1 MKLEQSIKV
10 AVDVVIFGY
19 ESNQLYILL
28 IKQKYGKYKG
38 QWSLPGGFVKNDEG
52 LRAAA
57 DRELYEE
64 AGIQVKELEQLYTF
78 GNDVNRDH
86 RFRVIS
92 VAYLGTVI
100 PSKME
105 LKADTDAMDARWHPI
120 EEITSLPYDHKQI
133 LELAFERLKAK
144 LNYQPIG
151 FNLLSQKFPFSDLE
165 NLYMTILQRKID
177 RRNFRKKLLSF
188 DFIEETDEML
198 KRGSGRP
205 AALFKFN
212 KAKYKKSLKQGI
224 NFEIK
229 FV

>member
-1 MKLEQSIKV
+1 
-10 AVDVVIFGY
+10 
-19 ESNQLYILL
+19 
-28 IKQKYGKYKG
+28 
-38 QWSLPGGFVKNDEG
+38 
-52 LRAAA
+52 
-57 DRELYEE
+57 
-64 AGIQVKELEQLYTF
+64 
-78 GNDVNRDH
+78 
-86 RFRVIS
+86 
-92 VAYLGTVI
+92 
-100 PSKME
+100 ME

-198 KRGSGRP
+198 KKGSGRP

>member
-198 KRGSGRP
+198 KKGSGRP

>member
-57 DRELYEE
+57 VRELYEE

-188 DFIEETDEML
+188 DFIEETDELL
-198 KRGSGRP
+198 KKGSGRP

>member
-105 LKADTDAMDARWHPI
+105 LKADTDAMDAQWHPI

-198 KRGSGRP
+198 KKGSGRP